1 MVISTVNQVIY
12 NGDGINKAWPY
23 TFQVID
29 KTDVHLILQD
39 VDGTQAVLTSDYY
52 IDEVNST
59 AYYPGY
65 APGAEPPEAD
75 QPPVVAEGQK
85 LIVYRDLPLTQEA
98 DLGDAWPFSVIEK
111 GLDKLTMLLQD
122 VWGWSERNFMQL
134 KEGAV
139 GWAANNYPIQDVRNP
154 VLQQDAAT
162 KDYVDKIIAG
172 IVAEG
177 NDVVVVDTVAVLRT
191 TDLTDGMFAW
201 TGGYSEIR
209 DGGGGMY
216 AVRTFI
222 PGDVDDGENTII
234 LDNGNVAEKLTEKYE
249 VRNIATSARACCVAL
264 VDSNKHAILFD
275 LSDNTE
281 EAAADVISAL
291 SDVVNVDAVCISHYH
306 HDHIGKYDT
315 IFATVPHANCVWYI
329 PADCDPTYYDTSAA
343 YTALTTWISSNGNTY
358 TTPEENETVRVNSV
372 KITFNNCD
380 LDYWYDNYA
389 PADFNYNWTSMTA
402 FAEFGGTTMQ
412 IMADLYTDGEAY
424 FFNTLKAGRKADIY
438 QAPHHGFIGYMDKAG
453 TMGVA
458 PKAVLCNFGTQAT
471 GLKNRSY
478 ESAIIN
484 FCNHYGIPCFDS
496 EENGTFTIQTS
507 NGELNYKG
515 VEPVNL
521 NGIYVSYASVKDA
534 FSNVGD
540 VYDGVSTGLKDVLE
554 TMDANTTIQ
563 MMVYSNYQIA
573 IDLGLTTYNKYIM
586 QISKFV
592 GGIRNHLIDDS
603 DATAFA
609 FLINVYVPVNES
621 KNVSKE
627 YVIQGTYDSVNG
639 YKWSGVN
646 VPGVSILTMDC
657 KKADASDTA
666 LVPTKLDSK
675 TMGKVLDISSNEVST
690 AVACIC
696 RVTMTAKA
704 EATSMDLTFGDETF
718 ILRNGASVSKIV
730 QLSSSLVTYPIESAT
745 ASTAWVTV
753 SVEFISSYNHP
764 SFPGA

>member
-1 MVISTVNQVIY
+1 MVISTENQVTY
-12 NGDGINKAWPY
+12 NGDGINTAWPY

-39 VDGTQAVLTSDYY
+39 VDGTQTVLTSDYY
-52 IDEVNST
+52 IDEGSST

-85 LIVYRDLPLTQEA
+85 IIVYRDLPLTQEA

-162 KDYVDKIIAG
+162 KDYVDKIVAG

-201 TGGYSEIR
+201 TGGHSEVR

-216 AVRTFI
+216 AVRTFV

-234 LDNGNVAEKLTEKYE
+234 LDNGNVAEKLTERYE
-249 VRNIATSARACCVAL
+249 VRNIATKERACCVAL

-315 IFATVPHANCVWYI
+315 IFATIPHANCVWYI
-329 PADCDPTYYDTSAA
+329 PESCDPTYYDTSTA
-343 YTALTTWISSNGNTY
+343 YINLTTWISSNGNTY
-358 TTPEENETVRVNSV
+358 TTPEENETVRVNAV

-389 PADFNYNWTSMTA
+389 PADFNYNWASMTA
-402 FAEFGGTTMQ
+402 YVEFGRTTMQ

-424 FFNTLKAGRKADIY
+424 FFNTLNAGRKTDIY
-438 QAPHHGFIGYMDKAG
+438 QAPHHGLTSKVDWKGITGIS
-453 TMGVA
+453 
-458 PKAVLCNFGTQAT
+458 PKVVLCNYGTSNTYLQEKPYAS
-471 GLKNRSY
+471 GV
-478 ESAIIN
+478 IN
-484 FCNHYGIPCFDS
+484 YCTQYGIPAFDT
-496 EENGTFTIQTS
+496 EENGTFTIVADK
-507 NGELNYKG
+507 ELRYG
-515 VEPVNL
+515 HLTPVRL
-521 NGIYVSYASVKDA
+521 DGTITQYASM
-534 FSNVGD
+534 SNAVEYNMGAA
-540 VYDGVSTGLKDVLE
+540 VTK
-554 TMDANTTIQ
+554 TTPLVDLLLAMEKNSSLFIR
-563 MMVYSNYQIA
+563 VPSDYQIA
-573 IDLGLTTYNKYIM
+573 SDLNLNSNSMLRIT
-586 QISKFV
+586 KFV
-592 GGIRNHLIDDS
+592 GASTNYLVDRS
-603 DATAFA
+603 DTNAFA
-609 FLINVYVPVNES
+609 FAIEVFVSLS
-621 KNVSKE
+621 VSK
-627 YVIQGTYDSVNG
+627 QLTSVYAING
-639 YKWSGVN
+639 VYSTDNGFEPLVVGLEKT
-646 VPGVSILTMDC
+646 SILHLRAQKDDA
-657 KKADASDTA
+657 ADTE
-666 LVPTKLDSK
+666 LVPYVQTNSINEDFFTVSGN
-675 TMGKVLDISSNEVST
+675 TVQVVLT
-690 AVACIC
+690 G
-696 RVTMTAKA
+696 RYLVTMRAINNA
-704 EATSMDLTFGDETF
+704 LTHDVDFGGETF
-718 ILRNGASVSKIV
+718 NLANGASVSALLTL
-730 QLSSSLVTYPIESAT
+730 QSTSTYKLES
-745 ASTAWVTV
+745 STANRAVV
-753 SVEFISSYNHP
+753 DVLIDFKAASRQV
-764 SFPGA
+764 SFPSV